1 MVQIHFGPMEGQGRH
16 QTVPEKIHSIFP
28 NIICCV
34 HLFTKSVNATQK
46 KEVYKTSLLLG
57 RIHTFFFSIQ
67 YFMRLSTKS
76 SILLKGMHSTKIDFI
91 LLFSTNSFSLF
102 STFLLNAECLYYL
115 VSTVNTVFFSFCDPD
130 QSILGYQFQ
139 CLRSKQYF

>member
-1 MVQIHFGPMEGQGRH
+1 MVVSCKCNYKCYRRQKSIQVLHWSFRKLKTPKRH
-16 QTVPEKIHSIFP
+16 SEINSPLDSSGEKFS

-76 SILLKGMHSTKIDFI
+76 SILLKGIHSTKIDFI
-91 LLFSTNSFSLF
+91 LFFSTNSFSLF
-102 STFLLNAECLYYL
+102 STFFVEC
-115 VSTVNTVFFSFCDPD
+115 
-130 QSILGYQFQ
+130 
-139 CLRSKQYF
+139 